1 MIKNCIVNV
10 NIRVC
15 PTTFV
20 LIPIPKRSD
29 EKERKKHLH
38 HHSNLYNSAGSSKN
52 SLLDLFQDRYYLAL
66 ICEACRLHSEDQELW
81 YLIDKPKEIL
91 GKILPLARAGL
102 QVAYALNKV
111 SVLGR
116 IFGLPTPVLQDST
129 FTSGLNF
136 IDKLEGGTLANYSEL
151 QKITEA
157 NFKDPA
163 ETTND
168 VSVGPNDYCIREFSR
183 FLAKV
188 DPEKRWANLS
198 TRVNEKGDLCYIC
211 PNCCSKSN

>member
-1 MIKNCIVNV
+1 MIKNCVVNV
-10 NIRVC
+10 NIRIC

-20 LIPIPKRSD
+20 LIPIPKSNTTT
-29 EKERKKHLH
+29 EKKGLLGHL
-38 HHSNLYNSAGSSKN
+38 SNLYDSMSSPRETLAN
-52 SLLDLFQDRYYLAL
+52 MFQDRYYLAL
-66 ICEACRLHSEDQELW
+66 ICEACRFHPEDQELW

-136 IDKLEGGTLANYSEL
+136 IEKLDAGTLANYSEL
-151 QKITEA
+151 QRITEA
-157 NFKDPA
+157 NFRNPR
-163 ETTND
+163 ETTNES
-168 VSVGPNDYCIREFSR
+168 SVGPHDYCIREFSR

-198 TRVNEKGDLCYIC
+198 ARVNENGDLCYIC
-211 PNCCSKSN
+211 PNCC